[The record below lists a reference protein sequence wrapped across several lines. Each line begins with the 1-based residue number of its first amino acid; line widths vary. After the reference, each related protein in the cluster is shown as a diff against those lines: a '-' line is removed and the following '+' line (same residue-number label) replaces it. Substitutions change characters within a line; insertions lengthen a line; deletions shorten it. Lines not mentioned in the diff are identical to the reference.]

1 MNNIQIVAFDA
12 DDTLWANQ
20 PFFDQSQERFCELMA
35 EYMPKEQIEKELL
48 KIEVENLSIYGYGAK
63 GYALSMT
70 EAALKISNNKVSP
83 KAIKEIVDIAKNLL
97 GYPVQLLDGVEETLD
112 ALAGKYKLV
121 VATKGDPLDQQAK
134 LKRSG
139 IENYFQHIEV
149 MTNKQVDDYNKL
161 MNNLEC
167 NSNNFLMI
175 GNSLKS
181 DILPVL
187 EIGGQA
193 IHVPFYSTWEHEKVE
208 DGKVDHSRFV
218 SIPTIKDVL
227 PLLITT

>member
-1 MNNIQIVAFDA
+1 MNEIQIVAFDA

-70 EAALKISNNKVSP
+70 EAALKISDNRVSP
-83 KAIKEIVDIAKNLL
+83 NAIKEIIGIAKNLL
-97 GYPVQLLDGVEETLD
+97 DYPVTLLEGVEETLD
-112 ALAGKYKLV
+112 SLVDKYKLV

-139 IENYFQHIEV
+139 IGNYFQHIEV
-149 MTNKQVDDYNKL
+149 MTNKQVGDYNKL
-161 MNNLEC
+161 MENLEC
-167 NSNNFLMI
+167 DPNKFLMI

-181 DILPVL
+181 DILPVI
-187 EIGGQA
+187 EIGGRA
-193 IHVPFYSTWEHEKVE
+193 VHIPFYSTWEHEKVADNE
-208 DGKVDHSRFV
+208 IDHSRFV
-218 SIPTIKDVL
+218 SISKIKDVL